1 MGTCSLEESPR
12 VKDEALFG
20 EMLQHQFPSGAEE
33 NIRRNDMDVSP
44 NKTRMSQTLIVEK
57 LQ

>member
-1 MGTCSLEESPR
+1 MGPCSLEESPR
-12 VKDEALFG
+12 VKDEALFE

-33 NIRRNDMDVSP
+33 NIGRNDMDVSP
-44 NKTRMSQTLIVEK
+44 NKTQMSQTLNVEK